1 MKVFTCTGDQLIVL
15 SSMTTR
21 LSTCSINR
29 LRSSHADDQQPE
41 LPPRLHSTLD
51 RCPNGKHIPLAI
63 PHRGYPVPLSQ
74 FCHTSSVMELSLP
87 LLSFFFSF
95 PFHLSLYSRENF
107 PTSQLPRCFSP
118 FQAWRITSTSV
129 RSGRE
134 KRGISPSATRT
145 LQAPLS
151 SAATSLGAMRS
162 RNISVSSAARNESCR
177 PVAGWIG
184 MVPTLSDEGTRKAMP
199 MKWRVAVGGLKAMS
213 SIV

>member
-95 PFHLSLYSRENF
+95 PFHLTHNYRENF

-118 FQAWRITSTSV
+118 FQAWR
-129 RSGRE
+129 
-134 KRGISPSATRT
+134 
-145 LQAPLS
+145 
-151 SAATSLGAMRS
+151 SAAAAGRAGRGGRGGAPA
-162 RNISVSSAARNESCR
+162 AARAR
-177 PVAGWIG
+177 RA
-184 MVPTLSDEGTRKAMP
+184 
-199 MKWRVAVGGLKAMS
+199 
-213 SIV
+213 